1 MNNPLTVRPSAA
13 RPGIVRRILIP
24 LAIAVTV
31 VQAALNALIIL
42 REEAGPETDGRYISS
57 VVLPLV
63 AAVVVF
69 AIVMAWA
76 LRQESFG
83 GVALTLS
90 ILGALLFPAFWFGIT
105 LVFAAA
111 GTLLGWAGLGIAKG
125 VGLSRAAFVIGL
137 LTMVGTLAAYIG
149 VWIGA
154 PGFN

>member
-1 MNNPLTVRPSAA
+1 MNNPLTASPADA
-13 RPGIVRRILIP
+13 RPATVRRILIP
-24 LAIAVTV
+24 VAIAVTV

-42 REEAGPETDGRYISS
+42 GETPGPETDGRYISS
-57 VVLPLV
+57 VVGPLV

-76 LRQESFG
+76 LRQESFA

-90 ILGALLFPAFWFGIT
+90 IIGVLLVPAFWFGMT

-125 VGLSRAAFVIGL
+125 VSLSRAAFLIGL
-137 LTMVGTLAAYIG
+137 LTVVATLALYIG
-149 VWIGA
+149 VWIEA

>member
-1 MNNPLTVRPSAA
+1 MTNPLTASPADA
-13 RPGIVRRILIP
+13 RPAVLRRILIP
-24 LAIAVTV
+24 VAIAVTV

-42 REEAGPETDGRYISS
+42 GEETGPETDGRYISS
-57 VVLPLV
+57 VVIPLV
-63 AAVVVF
+63 AAVLVF

-90 ILGALLFPAFWFGIT
+90 ILGALLLPAFWFGMT
-105 LVFAAA
+105 LVVAAA

-125 VGLSRAAFVIGL
+125 IGLSRAAFVIGL
-137 LTMVGTLAAYIG
+137 LVVVGTLAAYIA

>member
-1 MNNPLTVRPSAA
+1 MNNPLTTSPADA
-13 RPGIVRRILIP
+13 RPAVLRRILIP
-24 LAIAVTV
+24 VAIAVTV

-42 REEAGPETDGRYISS
+42 GEETGPETDGRYTSS
-57 VVLPLV
+57 VVVPLV
-63 AAVVVF
+63 AAVLVF

-83 GVALTLS
+83 GVALTVS
-90 ILGALLFPAFWFGIT
+90 ILGALLFPMFWFGMT
-105 LVFAAA
+105 LVVAAA

-125 VGLSRAAFVIGL
+125 IGLSRAAFVIGL
-137 LTMVGTLAAYIG
+137 LAVVGTLAGYIA